1 VNRKLVLGLIFILL
15 AVLSGYIVYQTS
27 PAGAGQISRVYSGY
41 LVCQSCA
48 AGIHGMAADGANV
61 LKNPEL
67 HTVSCLK
74 MPGCAASGF
83 GIFMKTQDGPYTY
96 YKFDKKGSDIAFK
109 DIVSKTTKKDHLLVD
124 VTGKLQNQTITV
136 DRIVEK

>member
-1 VNRKLVLGLIFILL
+1 
-15 AVLSGYIVYQTS
+15 
-27 PAGAGQISRVYSGY
+27 
-41 LVCQSCA
+41 
-48 AGIHGMAADGANV
+48 
-61 LKNPEL
+61 
-67 HTVSCLK
+67 